1 MLLCPYVS
9 HFLGKESNI
18 FIYKLMMCCSCQDKE
33 EPRKCKVQ
41 GTLLAVPLHPGHHRQ
56 GKGRET

>member
-1 MLLCPYVS
+1 MINFIFSICLKLYSCVS
-9 HFLGKESNI
+9 SRQN
-18 FIYKLMMCCSCQDKE
+18 KE

-41 GTLLAVPLHPGHHRQ
+41 GPLLAVPVHAGHHWQ